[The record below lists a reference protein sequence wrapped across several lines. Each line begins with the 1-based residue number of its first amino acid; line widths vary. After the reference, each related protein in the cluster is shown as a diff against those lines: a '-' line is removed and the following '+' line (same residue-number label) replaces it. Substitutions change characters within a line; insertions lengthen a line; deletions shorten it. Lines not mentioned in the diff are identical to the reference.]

1 MPTTKNKYRE
11 KQDHLARLHF
21 KDKIDKVIPKCRPY
35 KCPERD
41 CLYVGK
47 DNQSILRHFTGKHD
61 ILKKW
66 LKEALSTKEIVNSSD
81 SIQNGVKI
89 EQLHRLPTEPL
100 PRLPIEPLPRLPI
113 EPLPRLPT
121 EQLPRLPI
129 EPLSRLP
136 TEPLPRL
143 LTELLPS
150 QPTEPLSINE
160 TIQSEPTKISSHAT
174 DIKVESENLI
184 GIQNVNTVIIET
196 FPGLPTEPLLIQ
208 KLEDFESPSIIL
220 PD

>member
-1 MPTTKNKYRE
+1 M
-11 KQDHLARLHF
+11 
-21 KDKIDKVIPKCRPY
+21 
-35 KCPERD
+35 
-41 CLYVGK
+41 YVGK

-66 LKEALSTKEIVNSSD
+66 VKEALGTKEMVNSSD
-81 SIQNGVKI
+81 CIQNGVRI
-89 EQLHRLPTEPL
+89 EQLPRLPTEPL
-100 PRLPIEPLPRLPI
+100 PRLSIEPLPRLS
-113 EPLPRLPT
+113 T

-129 EPLSRLP
+129 EPLSRL
-136 TEPLPRL
+136 
-143 LTELLPS
+143 LTELLS
-150 QPTEPLSINE
+150 SLPTEPLSINE

-184 GIQNVNTVIIET
+184 GIQNVNAVIIET
-196 FPGLPTEPLLIQ
+196 FPGLPTEPLPFQ